1 MRASLAAGAAA
12 EEESGWLAS
21 RSRGGKMLERWGEM
35 AGPAT
40 SASDPKALQ
49 LVEVMVP
56 RSSLG
61 TMVARVWGR
70 TPRMTR
76 KPSSA
81 WIDRST

>member
-1 MRASLAAGAAA
+1 MRASLAAGAAG

-40 SASDPKALQ
+40 SANDPKALQ

-61 TMVARVWGR
+61 TMVARV
-70 TPRMTR
+70 
-76 KPSSA
+76 
-81 WIDRST
+81 